1 MEPRFIYIT
10 CRDEA
15 EAAVIGKTLVEM
27 RLAACANILPP
38 VTSFYRWNGKLAE
51 DREVVLIAKTL
62 ENRVENLVETVKTL
76 HSYEVPCIVALPILQ
91 GNEAYIRWIKEE
103 VNPYE

>member
-27 RLAACANILPP
+27 RLAACANILPAI
-38 VTSFYRWNGKLAE
+38 TSFYRWNGEMAE
-51 DREVVLIAKTL
+51 DKEVVLIAKTL
-62 ENRVENLVETVKTL
+62 ENRVEKLVETVKSL

-91 GNEAYIRWIKEE
+91 GNEAYLQWIHAE
-103 VNPYE
+103 VNEA

>member
-38 VTSFYRWNGKLAE
+38 VTSFYRWNGEVAE
-51 DREVVLIAKTL
+51 DREVILIAKTL
-62 ENRVENLVETVKTL
+62 AIKVERLVTTVKNL
-76 HSYEVPCIVALPILQ
+76 HSYEIPCIVALPILQ
-91 GNEAYIRWIKEE
+91 GNEAYLQWIHAE
-103 VNPYE
+103 VNEA